1 MAGDDVSIE
10 SVEIALL
17 SEIGSSSAIEMKNA
31 YLPQP
36 GETRDG
42 ERYVPYREPITSPAE
57 EQLTGPNARVYV
69 TKITTRISG
78 NEIEHLLKDDAG
90 CKKIT
95 GNPDLYAIVLTMS
108 MRLGDPSTTRF
119 IKGIFEVSFSQG
131 TTILNFSPKERGI
144 ITAVIESGGNA
155 ISLSRDLEFLT
166 PAVPG
171 TKIQPDH
178 GEHRFGIPVG
188 PGETISGTYNK
199 KTGYSFAIPAGVL
212 LEYQGLLKNDHEMF
226 WEIYPPMP
234 TGENEITGKEMQA
247 VFSLI
252 LQAPENYSPEIRIHV
267 EGRVKGNL
275 WGVVPV
281 KGSAVLP

>member
-1 MAGDDVSIE
+1 MAGDDVSVE

-17 SEIGSSSAIEMKNA
+17 SEIGMSSAIEMKNA
-31 YLPQP
+31 YLQPP
-36 GETRDG
+36 GEIRDG
-42 ERYVPYREPITSPAE
+42 ERYVPYREPITSPVE
-57 EQLTGPNARVYV
+57 DQLTGPNALVYL
-69 TKITTRISG
+69 TKIVTRISG
-78 NEIEHLLKDDAG
+78 KEIEHLLKDDAG
-90 CKKIT
+90 HKKIT
-95 GNPDLYAIVLTMS
+95 RTPEFYAVVLTMS

-119 IKGIFEVSFSQG
+119 INGIVDISFPQG
-131 TTILNFSPKERGI
+131 VTILNYSPKDQGI

-155 ISLSRDLEFLT
+155 ISLSRDLDFLA

-171 TKIQPDH
+171 TKNPPDNP
-178 GEHRFGIPVG
+178 EHRFGIPVG
-188 PGETISGTYNK
+188 PGEIISGTYSK

-212 LEYQGLLKNDHEMF
+212 LEYQGMLKNDHEMF

-234 TGENEITGKEMQA
+234 TVDNEITGKEMQA

-252 LQAPENYSPEIRIHV
+252 IRAPEKILPEIRIQV

-281 KGSAVLP
+281 KGSMVLL